1 MRRRKSRVTQAILAN
16 GLYLLSLH
24 AQTLTITPNRVLS
37 DQTAVV
43 RATALQPN
51 EHATLKADLVD
62 GDGQRWESEAEF
74 VANTH
79 GSIDLSTQAP
89 VSGSYKDVSAMGPIW
104 SMKPAEK
111 GVNLYRPPRQLGPQQ
126 IRFQLVRDDHVIA
139 TAQLEQDAAV
149 EGIRQ
154 LKIEGQL
161 HGIFF
166 LPADAGRHPGILVL
180 GGSEGGLPNRRAAWL
195 ASHGYAALALAYFR
209 YENLP
214 AQLEAIPLE
223 YFGQA
228 LGWMKSRPEVSADRI
243 GVMGV
248 SRGGELALQLG
259 SMYPTIKAVVAF
271 VPGNVRHRA
280 CCGNNSVPYAWTWKG
295 RPLAFVQRDERGGEA
310 LRAAIDIENTEG
322 SILLVAG
329 EQDHVWDSSGMA
341 RAAVARLK
349 HDHFTHEVENLTY
362 AHAGHIAGRPE
373 IVPEWHGQL
382 RHPVSGKP
390 TDFGGTP
397 EGNAISSMDA
407 IPKVLDF
414 LHRNLQSSP
423 PSP

>member
-1 MRRRKSRVTQAILAN
+1 MRPGRWQVTRAMLA
-16 GLYLLSLH
+16 GCLYISGIH
-24 AQTLTITPNRVLS
+24 AQTLTITPSRALS
-37 DQTAVV
+37 DQSAVI

-51 EHATLKADLVD
+51 EHVTLKADLVD
-62 GDGQRWESEAEF
+62 GEDQRWESEAEF
-74 VANTH
+74 MAD
-79 GSIDLSTQAP
+79 GQGGLDLSTQAP
-89 VSGSYKDVSAMGPIW
+89 VKGSYKDVSVMGPIW
-104 SMKPAEK
+104 SMKPAGK
-111 GVNLYRPPRQLGPQQ
+111 GVNVYRPPRQLAPQQ
-126 IRFQLVRDDHVIA
+126 IRLQLLRDSRVIA
-139 TAQLEQDAAV
+139 TAQLEQDAAG

-154 LKIEGQL
+154 IKIEGQL

-166 LPADAGRHPGILVL
+166 LPAGAGPHPGILVL
-180 GGSEGGLPNRRAAWL
+180 GGSEGGLPGRRAAWL

-259 SMYPTIKAVVAF
+259 SMYPVIKAVVAF
-271 VPGNVRHRA
+271 VPANVRRGA
-280 CCGNNSVPYAWTWKG
+280 CCGNNRVPYAWTWKG
-295 RPLAFVQRDERGGEA
+295 MPLAFVRREERGGEA
-310 LRAAIDIENTEG
+310 LRAAIDIENTTG
-322 SILLVAG
+322 PILLVAG
-329 EQDHVWDSSGMA
+329 EQDHVWDSAGMA
-341 RAAVARLK
+341 REAVARLK
-349 HDHFTHEVENLTY
+349 HDHFTNEVESLTY
-362 AHAGHIAGRPE
+362 THAGHIAGRPE

-397 EGNAISSMDA
+397 EGNAASSIDA

-414 LHRNLQSSP
+414 LRRNLPNSP
-423 PSP
+423 L